1 MRSERQGGRH
11 LAWARPGAVPCML
24 LAAGFAWPGLAL
36 AHNVAAGDRAFLAAS
51 TGPQPAVY
59 FYLGAKHMITGYDHL
74 MFLFGVIFFL
84 YRLKQ
89 VAGYVTLFALGHST
103 TLLAGV
109 LLGWHVNAWV
119 VDAIIGLSVVY
130 KGFENLGGF
139 RSLGWEPDPRAAV
152 GVFGLFHGLGLA
164 TKIQELSLAR
174 ESLVP
179 NMISFN
185 LGVECGQLLAL
196 GFMLIIVNA
205 LRASGHFERRAFAAN
220 MLLVL
225 GGFLLMG
232 YQLSGYF
239 TSATVVAP

>member
-1 MRSERQGGRH
+1 MRSSCKPAAARA
-11 LAWARPGAVPCML
+11 LALPTVALAL
-24 LAAGFAWPGLAL
+24 LAALALPALAL

-51 TGPQPAVY
+51 SGPQPAVY
-59 FYLGAKHMITGYDHL
+59 LYLGAKHMITGYDHL

-84 YRLKQ
+84 YRLRQ
-89 VAGYVTLFALGHST
+89 VAGYVTLFALGHSI

-139 RSLGWEPDPRAAV
+139 RALGWQPDTRVAV

-164 TKIQELSLAR
+164 TKIQELSLSKA
-174 ESLVP
+174 SLVP
-179 NMISFN
+179 NMIAFN
-185 LGVECGQLLAL
+185 VGVEFGQLIALAL
-196 GFMLIIVNA
+196 MLLAVNA
-205 LRASGHFERRAFAAN
+205 LRASGAFERRAYAAN
-220 MLLVL
+220 ALLML

-239 TSATVVAP
+239 LATAAVSP

>member
-1 MRSERQGGRH
+1 MRSEGWRR
-11 LAWARPGAVPCML
+11 LAWPALALLMVL
-24 LAAGFAWPGLAL
+24 LAMLVPELAL

-51 TGPQPAVY
+51 KGPQPAVY
-59 FYLGAKHMITGYDHL
+59 LYLGAKHMITGYDHL

-139 RSLGWEPDPRAAV
+139 RALGWEPDTRVAV

-164 TKIQELSLAR
+164 TKIQELALAR
-174 ESLVP
+174 ESLLP

-185 LGVECGQLLAL
+185 IGVECGQLLAL
-196 GFMLIIVNA
+196 GLMLIVVNA

-220 MLLVL
+220 ALLVL

-239 TSATVVAP
+239 TSTALVMP

>member
-1 MRSERQGGRH
+1 MPAA
-11 LAWARPGAVPCML
+11 LLL
-24 LAAGFAWPGLAL
+24 LATMMSGAWPGLAL

-51 TGPQPAVY
+51 SGPQPAVY
-59 FYLGAKHMITGYDHL
+59 LYLGAKHMITGYDHL

-84 YRLKQ
+84 YRLRQ
-89 VAGYVTLFALGHST
+89 VAGYVTLFALGHSI

-139 RSLGWEPDPRAAV
+139 RALGWQPDTRVAV

-164 TKIQELSLAR
+164 TKIQELALSKA
-174 ESLVP
+174 SLVP
-179 NMISFN
+179 NMIAFN
-185 LGVECGQLLAL
+185 VGVEFGQLIALAL
-196 GFMLIIVNA
+196 MLLAVNA
-205 LRASGHFERRAFAAN
+205 LRASGAFERRAYAAN
-220 MLLVL
+220 ALLML

-232 YQLSGYF
+232 YQISGYF
-239 TSATVVAP
+239 LATAAVSP

>member
-1 MRSERQGGRH
+1 MRSEDWRR
-11 LAWARPGAVPCML
+11 LAWPALLL
-24 LAAGFAWPGLAL
+24 LAVVFATLAPGLAF

-59 FYLGAKHMITGYDHL
+59 LYLGAKHMITGYDHL

-89 VAGYVTLFALGHST
+89 VAGYVTLFAVGHST

-139 RSLGWEPDPRAAV
+139 RALGVEPDTRVAV

-179 NMISFN
+179 NMIAFN
-185 LGVECGQLLAL
+185 VGVECGQLLAL
-196 GFMLIIVNA
+196 GLMLIVVNA

-220 MLLVL
+220 ALLVL

-239 TSATVVAP
+239 TSTALVMP